1 MKKELICC
9 HKLYFLIPISLQL
22 DDITFDIL
30 NLNYLILS
38 FIHSSFHPFIH
49 SLKYLRYTTLGC
61 NDKGIRKSEFVAK
74 TQFLKVGKVCKLLN
88 LEKECTIQSA
98 KGQLYF
104 SHFILQ
110 FWVFLKSGTK
120 KCIDIYTYIY
130 LQVYVRYSTYAT
142 YS

>member
-1 MKKELICC
+1 MLSQT
-9 HKLYFLIPISLQL
+9 LFLIPISLQL

-49 SLKYLRYTTLGC
+49 RLKYLRYTTLGC

-98 KGQLYF
+98 KGQLYI